1 MSFYTNNKPK
11 LVESK
16 LVKYYYNKNRVTD
29 IKQNDIKQTDIK
41 QQLQITNPIEE
52 YNIPI
57 KKWYSDI
64 VEYSWDFIKNNYGFV
79 LISSLLIILL
89 YIRYI
94 EVTKRKD
101 KIKDII
107 NNINTESELNTEN
120 DVVPDTE
127 SDTNN
132 K

>member
-16 LVKYYYNKNRVTD
+16 LVRYYFNKDKV
-29 IKQNDIKQTDIK
+29 NDIKQ
-41 QQLQITNPIEE
+41 QVQINNPIEE

-57 KKWYSDI
+57 KKWYSDT
-64 VEYSWDFIKNNYGFV
+64 VEYSWNFIKNNYGFV

-94 EVTKRKD
+94 EVTFTSVV
-101 KIKDII
+101 
-107 NNINTESELNTEN
+107 NTSPPLTM
-120 DVVPDTE
+120 
-127 SDTNN
+127 
-132 K
+132 